1 MGRPGRAPTQPAYG
15 GKCVPAG
22 GLGCAYGRVH
32 TGRNKPG
39 DVKGCAKV
47 SLTDQL
53 DFDRESCDPLSAN
66 TAAATVLRQL
76 AAQLEHAGLQARL
89 IRSCEVEPAER
100 ARRLDFAL
108 MHLASVMS
116 EMEMIGLINAL
127 RHAATAAEDVHECQ
141 FCGAPIQPWSMLT
154 TTSRGGWRLH
164 AVDRALLGSVRSVAL
179 QELPHGGA
187 PGPMAGQY
195 ADVKGPTL
203 RSGQT
208 VTVER
213 RP

>member
-1 MGRPGRAPTQPAYG
+1 
-15 GKCVPAG
+15 
-22 GLGCAYGRVH
+22 
-32 TGRNKPG
+32 
-39 DVKGCAKV
+39 VKGCAKV

-154 TTSRGGWRLH
+154 TTSREEDGDCMPLIEHSWDQYGVSLCKNCH
-164 AVDRALLGSVRSVAL
+164 MAVRQAQWQASM
-179 QELPHGGA
+179 Q
-187 PGPMAGQY
+187 M
-195 ADVKGPTL
+195 
-203 RSGQT
+203 
-208 VTVER
+208 
-213 RP
+213 